1 MYSRRKNTVSIV
13 CLPPLLFHLICPL
26 HPIPLSV
33 LPSPSQASNGGL
45 SSNYPSS
52 LPSTPVI
59 SHREL
64 RGGAGTGVGAGGEG
78 GGSVTSSG
86 SLRNVPQRRTSLFKV
101 SYCSPNLCWSKLED
115 AFISGT
121 MSQRAIQFKPTHF
134 KRELK
139 NTFYN
144 CRL

>member
-101 SYCSPNLCWSKLED
+101 SYSESLLVKTRRRFHQWNNVPKSH
-115 AFISGT
+115 T
-121 MSQRAIQFKPTHF
+121 IQA
-134 KRELK
+134 
-139 NTFYN
+139 NTFQTRAKKYI
-144 CRL
+144 LQL